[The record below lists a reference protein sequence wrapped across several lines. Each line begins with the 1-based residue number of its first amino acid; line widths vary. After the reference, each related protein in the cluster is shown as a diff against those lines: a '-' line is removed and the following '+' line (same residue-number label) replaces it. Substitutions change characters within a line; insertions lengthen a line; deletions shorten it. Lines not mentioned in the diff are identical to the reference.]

1 MATNEIS
8 LQGMTTASWRFYYE
22 LTKPKVVLLIAFT
35 ALVGML
41 LSTPG
46 PVFLPHLV
54 FGLIG
59 ISLAAASGAA
69 LNHII
74 DQRMDAL
81 MERTSNRPLPSGQL
95 DNPHAILF
103 AVGMGVVSMLILTL
117 LVNPLTAILTFSA
130 LIGYAV
136 VYTLYLKRTTPQNI
150 VWGGLAGAAPPL
162 LGWCAITGEVAIQP
176 VLLVLI
182 VFVWTPP
189 HFWPLAIRRRKEY
202 ARVNVPMLPVTHGVR
217 FTKQQ
222 IFLYSLM
229 LLAVSLL
236 PFAIKMSGYLYLCG
250 AVLLGLGFIYH
261 AAMLLTTEGD
271 KRAMKTFGY
280 SIIYLSLLFC
290 FLLLD
295 HYVVM
300 AFPGL
305 DI

>member
-1 MATNEIS
+1 MNH
-8 LQGMTTASWRFYYE
+8 TTTVTTETGDDPRKLFWFAVY
-22 LTKPKVVLLIAFT
+22 LLIMA
-35 ALVGML
+35 V
-41 LSTPG
+41 
-46 PVFLPHLV
+46 
-54 FGLIG
+54 
-59 ISLAAASGAA
+59 AA
-69 LNHII
+69 LPLFGWRIPQIFPYVPTLVVHEFAAFAFVGHTFFSNIWSLNIRRNQPREFGIWARQHMRVLCLSITGPMAVI
-74 DQRMDAL
+74 TPLAGL
-81 MERTSNRPLPSGQL
+81 M
-95 DNPHAILF
+95 
-103 AVGMGVVSMLILTL
+103 VVE
-117 LVNPLTAILTFSA
+117 N
-130 LIGYAV
+130 
-136 VYTLYLKRTTPQNI
+136 
-150 VWGGLAGAAPPL
+150 WGGLAGAAPPL

-176 VLLVLI
+176 MLLVLI

-236 PFAIKMSGYLYLCG
+236 PVVIKMSGYLYLSG

-305 DI
+305 GI